1 MTDTAPPRPVRL
13 VGLVLVAVGL
23 VEALDLV
30 ATLVLTSEGHFDTG
44 LLVLPAGALLLQGR
58 TGWVRPALR
67 VVQAVVVVT
76 AALSV
81 AALLGGLSVPVTVFG
96 GGVADL
102 APGSR
107 ARGRPRRRARG
118 ASGVGVRPRR
128 PARRAPPGGGGL
140 ARPGAD
146 AVGGGQPLL

>member
-23 VEALDLV
+23 VEVLDLV
-30 ATLVLTSEGHFDTG
+30 ATLVLTSEGRFDVS
-44 LLVLPAGALLLQGR
+44 LLALPAGALLLQGR

-67 VVQAVVVVT
+67 VVQAAVVVT
-76 AALSV
+76 AVLSA

-107 ARGRPRRRARG
+107 ALAAALVVAHGALWVWAFDLGGRLVVPRETEA
-118 ASGVGVRPRR
+118 A
-128 PARRAPPGGGGL
+128 
-140 ARPGAD
+140 
-146 AVGGGQPLL
+146 